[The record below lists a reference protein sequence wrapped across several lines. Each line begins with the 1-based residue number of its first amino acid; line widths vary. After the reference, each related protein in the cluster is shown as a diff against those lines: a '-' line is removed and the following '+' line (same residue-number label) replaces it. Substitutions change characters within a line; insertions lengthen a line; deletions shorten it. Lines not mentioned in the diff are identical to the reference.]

1 MVNAQRSGAADVPI
15 GTVVRPSPT
24 PRTGTDPRPGWFSPV
39 PWYLRQT
46 DPETGSAQPDL
57 PRPMAGHRRW
67 IFAVLVVVGLGLA
80 GVAVGW
86 SLLVGSVVSA
96 LTDPAVDSTGY
107 VVSTALW
114 LLALAFVTAALVGLE
129 RVLAERFGQSW
140 VNDVRVTAFG
150 HVSRTPLRE
159 HRRSTGASTLRLV
172 GDMSAL
178 RRWASL
184 GLARLAVAVPLILGC
199 LVALAIAAPA
209 MAVAVGAVI
218 GIGFVATDVVTPR
231 LNETNRLARR
241 RRSRV
246 AAHVTEH
253 VGNRMVMQSFGRENA
268 ERRLVRRQGA
278 RLGTAMVRRAR
289 MIGTVRAIGEAT
301 TLIASAAALVA
312 ALAVQVD
319 AAAAGA
325 ALAVIGVL
333 SGPLRDLSRVA
344 EYRAAAL
351 VAREKLEQMLRRP
364 VRPRAQVTVAMP
376 TGPGRLEARGVTVD
390 GVFRDLDMIA
400 ESGSVVAV
408 VGPNGS
414 GKTTLLTVLA
424 GLVEPD
430 RGRVLLDG
438 VDLRVLDEGGLRRA
452 IGLAGPDLPLLRG
465 SIADNVRYGDP
476 DADDAALDDA
486 VRASG
491 LDELLATL
499 PDGLATRVG
508 EGGRGLSAGQRQRV
522 ALARAVLAKPRVL
535 LLDEADAH
543 LDPVAAGVVDR
554 LVSAF
559 DGTVVVITHR
569 PERLPAT
576 GTVWELRDGTLHVR
590 Q

>member
-1 MVNAQRSGAADVPI
+1 
-15 GTVVRPSPT
+15 
-24 PRTGTDPRPGWFSPV
+24 
-39 PWYLRQT
+39 
-46 DPETGSAQPDL
+46 
-57 PRPMAGHRRW
+57 
-67 IFAVLVVVGLGLA
+67 
-80 GVAVGW
+80 
-86 SLLVGSVVSA
+86 
-96 LTDPAVDSTGY
+96 
-107 VVSTALW
+107 
-114 LLALAFVTAALVGLE
+114 
-129 RVLAERFGQSW
+129 
-140 VNDVRVTAFG
+140 
-150 HVSRTPLRE
+150 
-159 HRRSTGASTLRLV
+159 
-172 GDMSAL
+172 
-178 RRWASL
+178 
-184 GLARLAVAVPLILGC
+184 
-199 LVALAIAAPA
+199 
-209 MAVAVGAVI
+209 
-218 GIGFVATDVVTPR
+218 
-231 LNETNRLARR
+231 
-241 RRSRV
+241 
-246 AAHVTEH
+246 
-253 VGNRMVMQSFGRENA
+253 
-268 ERRLVRRQGA
+268 
-278 RLGTAMVRRAR
+278 
-289 MIGTVRAIGEAT
+289 
-301 TLIASAAALVA
+301 
-312 ALAVQVD
+312 
-319 AAAAGA
+319 
-325 ALAVIGVL
+325 
-333 SGPLRDLSRVA
+333 
-344 EYRAAAL
+344 
-351 VAREKLEQMLRRP
+351 
-364 VRPRAQVTVAMP
+364 
-376 TGPGRLEARGVTVD
+376 
-390 GVFRDLDMIA
+390 MIA

-522 ALARAVLAKPRVL
+522 APARAVLAKPRAL